1 MLEHSL
7 CTTWFWL
14 LILLQV
20 GFTSGCAVLVRDVS
34 RPGLG
39 ASGKLFPFF
48 LFLSPWLLIS
58 SGKKAVHSAVKEKIV
73 TRNGKGRGSKAEG
86 ASE

>member
-1 MLEHSL
+1 M

-20 GFTSGCAVLVRDVS
+20 GSVVRCTVLVRDVS
-34 RPGLG
+34 RLGLG
-39 ASGKLFPFF
+39 TSRKLFPFF

-58 SGKKAVHSAVKEKIV
+58 SRKKAVHSVVKEKTV
-73 TRNGKGRGSKAEG
+73 TRNGKGQGSKAG
-86 ASE
+86 GTSE

>member
-1 MLEHSL
+1 M
-7 CTTWFWL
+7 
-14 LILLQV
+14 
-20 GFTSGCAVLVRDVS
+20 LVRDASRLGLRVS
-34 RPGLG
+34 R
-39 ASGKLFPFF
+39 KLFPFF

-73 TRNGKGRGSKAEG
+73 TRNGKGQGSKAKG